1 MNLDHA
7 IHQLKTM
14 DAAGKLWK
22 RRDFA
27 RSLITQFDQKG
38 RLSAKQEEWVGIII
52 SENLNRTE
60 ENNKITIDRVVG
72 LDRVNEIFDEATEKL
87 QYPKLV
93 VQLADG
99 SDLKLNR
106 AGPRS
111 KFNGAVMLTNGGTY
125 GSSLNKYYGN
135 VANGELTLTTD
146 GKLRASELENIL
158 RSMNTDL
165 GAFAKMYGL
174 KTGNCCFCRKELSH
188 DHSLTAGYGP
198 VCADNYGLPWGEDA

>member
-14 DAAGKLWK
+14 DSKGKLFS

-27 RSLITQFDQKG
+27 RSLISQFDAKG

-52 SENLNRTE
+52 SENLNRTS
-60 ENNKITIDRVVG
+60 ENTQIKIDKISG
-72 LDRVNEIFDEATEKL
+72 LDRVNEIFDAATEKL

-93 VQLADG
+93 IQLADG

-106 AGPRS
+106 AGPKSR
-111 KFNGAVMLTNGGTY
+111 FNGAVMLTDGRPFGD
-125 GSSLNKYYGN
+125 NKYYGN
-135 VANGELTLTTD
+135 VANGELTLTTE

-165 GAFAKMYGL
+165 GQFAKMYGL

-188 DHSLTAGYGP
+188 DHSLVAGYGP
-198 VCADNYGLPWGEDA
+198 VCADNYGLPWGEKA